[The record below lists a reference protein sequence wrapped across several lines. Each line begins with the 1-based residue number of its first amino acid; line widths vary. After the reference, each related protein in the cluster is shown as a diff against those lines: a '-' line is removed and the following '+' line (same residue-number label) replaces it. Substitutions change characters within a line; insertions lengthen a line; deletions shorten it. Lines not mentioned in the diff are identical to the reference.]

1 MNKPSL
7 DGFSCSL
14 SRQTSSNKAQASSR
28 VGLYSIEALLLKNCT
43 CTLPGTPK
51 EFVFTDSSHFVPLSA
66 VEYCKGSKIS
76 LLSTCLLLLSLSTA
90 FWSLLPPALEPVGC
104 FCEDCRFWQQALYT
118 VQPDKRPSQHLARK
132 GWRCDLTPY
141 CTWETTLEGALGG
154 IPDTE
159 QASQSHDARSQMES
173 KLCFSSCS
181 VYGPICFIPK

>member
-43 CTLPGTPK
+43 CALPGTPK

-76 LLSTCLLLLSLSTA
+76 LLSTCLLLLSQHCILVTPSSDTWTCWLFLWGLQVLTSSFVHCSA
-90 FWSLLPPALEPVGC
+90 REETISAASKERMKMWSHPLLHM
-104 FCEDCRFWQQALYT
+104 RNYT
-118 VQPDKRPSQHLARK
+118 RRSS
-132 GWRCDLTPY
+132 WRHPRYRTSFSV
-141 CTWETTLEGALGG
+141 TW
-154 IPDTE
+154 
-159 QASQSHDARSQMES
+159 
-173 KLCFSSCS
+173 C
-181 VYGPICFIPK
+181 